1 MGAWVFLCLLL
12 LKSTLAQTFTCA
24 SGNDATQCA
33 ALRDFYYATN
43 GPSWGSIL
51 GSANGWSS
59 AASGTSTNYCTFY
72 FVACSGNNIV
82 ALCVPLGS
90 AGRGGSGA
98 RC

>member
-1 MGAWVFLCLLL
+1 MGFRALLFLLL

-43 GPSWGSIL
+43 GPSSWSGWSK
-51 GSANGWSS
+51 SGWSS
-59 AASGTSTNYCTFY
+59 AAAGTATSYCTFTD
-72 FVACSGNNIV
+72 VTCAGINV
-82 ALCVPLGS
+82 VQLCVPRGS